1 MKDVPLDKSLDLM
14 SSEIHVHVSAEP
26 QLRVCMYTDQ
36 SPTLKAS
43 AQPEHFAKLLPI

>member
-1 MKDVPLDKSLDLM
+1 MKDVPVSM
-14 SSEIHVHVSAEP
+14 SSDQPEIHVSAEP